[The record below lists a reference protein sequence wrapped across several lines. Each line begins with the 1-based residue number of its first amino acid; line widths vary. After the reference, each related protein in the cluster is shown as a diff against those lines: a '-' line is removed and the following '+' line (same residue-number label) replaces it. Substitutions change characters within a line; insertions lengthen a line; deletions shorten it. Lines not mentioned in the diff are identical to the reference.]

1 MVKRKKEIKSV
12 YSSKVKRDFDENED
26 KCNAQ
31 SSKKNE
37 LQWICLNLML

>member
-31 SSKKNE
+31 SSKKK
-37 LQWICLNLML
+37 